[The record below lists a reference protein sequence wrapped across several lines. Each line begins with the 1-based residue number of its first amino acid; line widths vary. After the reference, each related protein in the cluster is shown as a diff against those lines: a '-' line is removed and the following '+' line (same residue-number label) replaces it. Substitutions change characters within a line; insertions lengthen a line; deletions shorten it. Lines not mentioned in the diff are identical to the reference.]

1 VTSPARYRTDPETL
15 HEVILNPEELS
26 RWLDARLLAAVPAE
40 PDAERRHRT
49 DIGVAARALR
59 RLDVAESQLAAALE
73 LALRHG
79 SPAHAVLARVRYAH
93 VLQWQG
99 RFDEATA
106 EFQRC
111 LASAADAGDRA
122 HFVHQHAGKCAY
134 DLGDWTI
141 AVTHFREALR
151 LREALQLQL
160 AQQPREALRPRGTL
174 QPREALRPQEA
185 LGDPELIESTRL
197 ALDAADACATASAA
211 AAELHRLVPG
221 GHNALRPEAAPL
233 VAPAQPNVG
242 VLIDIRNLLL
252 AGPAPLPAVRAI
264 HRYHPGLDDA
274 LGDLA
279 TRGWLTLGPETVSPT
294 DRCRT
299 LLTSLM
305 ELMDRVFTRLWGQPA
320 ALLSTLDDLVAA
332 GRGTSEGDA
341 FDALADAGHPSDGTM
356 AGRLFSALCAM
367 RYHRADAHAAAWSSE
382 GLTAAQAR
390 SLDPNSPQ
398 RLRIEATTDRIASRP
413 YRTLTPD
420 RRAHLRNALTT
431 LDDETETMQ

>member
-1 VTSPARYRTDPETL
+1 VTSPAPYRIDPETL
-15 HEVILNPEELS
+15 RDDALNPGELAA
-26 RWLDARLLAAVPAE
+26 WLDAALLAAVPAE

-49 DIGVAARALR
+49 DIGVVARALR
-59 RLDVAESQLAAALE
+59 RLDVAEPQLAAALE

-79 SPAHAVLARVRYAH
+79 SPAQAVLARVRYAH

-111 LASAADAGDRA
+111 LASAPEAGDRA
-122 HFVHQHAGKCAY
+122 HFIYQHAGKCAY
-134 DLGDWTI
+134 DLGDWTA

-151 LREALQLQL
+151 LRCSGEALD
-160 AQQPREALRPRGTL
+160 
-174 QPREALRPQEA
+174 
-185 LGDPELIESTRL
+185 DPELIESTRL
-197 ALDAADACATASAA
+197 ALDAADACATASAVA
-211 AAELHRLVPG
+211 TQLHRLVPG
-221 GHNALRPEAAPL
+221 GHAALRPDAAPL
-233 VAPAQPNVG
+233 VAPAQPHAG

-279 TRGWLTLGPETVSPT
+279 ARGWLTLGPDTVSTT
-294 DRCRT
+294 DRCRA
-299 LLTSLM
+299 LLASLM
-305 ELMDRVFTRLWGQPA
+305 ELMDRVFTRLWGEPA
-320 ALLSTLDDLVAA
+320 ALLSTLDELVAA

-341 FDALADAGHPSDGTM
+341 FDALAEAGHPDDGTV

-382 GLTAAQAR
+382 GLTAAQVPHTGHGGSNRPFAR
-390 SLDPNSPQ
+390 SASQ
-398 RLRIEATTDRIASRP
+398 RAAGGTTPCVGQR
-413 YRTLTPD
+413 
-420 RRAHLRNALTT
+420 
-431 LDDETETMQ
+431 